1 MLPPDE
7 QSQLRDAMSAIQ
19 RRASEALAKT
29 QNAWQAVAFI
39 DVLHRNTDAV
49 VAASDSTGPTP
60 ECKAGC
66 TYCCSAR
73 VEVSDAE
80 ALLIARYVHQI
91 PADEKL
97 LLLERLRIQASG
109 WSNVGGQGDER
120 HQQPCAFLQDG
131 LCSIYPLRPSVCR
144 KAHSLSVK
152 ACETGAS
159 QIPQNLTRVVQCE
172 ALLAG
177 TNEAFKS
184 VGLPASRYEL
194 AAAVLAALVQ
204 GAEDAWYRGKSLLG
218 D

>member
-1 MLPPDE
+1 MLSPDE
-7 QSQLRDAMSAIQ
+7 QSQLRDAINAIQ
-19 RRASEALAKT
+19 RRASEVLAKS
-29 QNAWQAVAFI
+29 QNAWQAISFI
-39 DVLHRNTDAV
+39 DGLHSGIDTV
-49 VAASDSTGPTP
+49 IAASDSIGPVA
-60 ECKAGC
+60 ECKPGC
-66 TYCCSAR
+66 AYCCSAR
-73 VEVSDAE
+73 VEISDAE
-80 ALLIARYVHQI
+80 ALLIARYIHQI

-97 LLLERLRIQASG
+97 LLLERLRIQAAG
-109 WSNVGGQGDER
+109 WSDVGGQGDEP